1 MTVLMK
7 KREREYTLKELD
19 CATIG
24 CNPTNPDFD
33 PYRFWCKIN
42 SYITKLHKKQAK
54 RSLAGQIINH
64 YDKIATKVK
73 SKVLKKLVEK
83 VLPDHKS

>member
-7 KREREYTLKELD
+7 KREYTLKGPD

-33 PYRFWCKIN
+33 PYKFLCKIN

-54 RSLAGQIINH
+54 RSLADQIINH
-64 YDKIATKVK
+64 YDKIATKFK

>member
-7 KREREYTLKELD
+7 KREYMLKGPD

-33 PYRFWCKIN
+33 PYKFLCKIN

-54 RSLAGQIINH
+54 RSLADQIINH
-64 YDKIATKVK
+64 YDKIATKFK